1 MPMPKWYVQT
11 RDNEGQFRTV
21 EGGEHEWLRLA
32 YAHYVSLTDEPGVH
46 MLLRGSHILLR
57 SDESTLPTPASHDQL
72 F

>member
-11 RDNEGQFRTV
+11 RDDEGQFRTV
-21 EGGEHEWLRLA
+21 EGGEHESFHKA
-32 YAHYVSLTDEPGVH
+32 YWHYDEVTDEPGVH

-57 SDESTLPTPASHDQL
+57 SDASTLPTPASHDQL